1 MCHTCPRLAA
11 HYTHWGWQCLTHK
24 HTHKKRL
31 LDTSPTLSKCLWVC
45 VAYVICVCK
54 KMSTC
59 FLCGIKASLPFR
71 RNVYVFQYAYLKP
84 RQRKRRRTI
93 GKRRDRNAVGTL
105 DETADII
112 SGTFTHQVKQA
123 EKKQGIFLS
132 QVRTIQNVCLAF
144 QKHAYSHQQTNYA
157 NHGLSPKLDPAV
169 QLTQINLAIR
179 G

>member
-1 MCHTCPRLAA
+1 MCHTSPQLAA
-11 HYTHWGWQCLTHK
+11 HYTHWGWQCLTRK
-24 HTHKKRL
+24 HTQKKRL
-31 LDTSPTLSKCLWVC
+31 LDTSSTLSMCFWVC
-45 VAYVICVCK
+45 VAYVICVCN

-71 RNVYVFQYAYLKP
+71 KNVFQYAYHKP

-105 DETADII
+105 DETADSV

-132 QVRTIQNVCLAF
+132 QVQTIQNVCLAF
-144 QKHAYSHQQTNYA
+144 QKRAYSHLHTNHA
-157 NHGLSPKLDPAV
+157 NHGLSPDLDPAV
-169 QLTQINLAIR
+169 RLTQINLAIK